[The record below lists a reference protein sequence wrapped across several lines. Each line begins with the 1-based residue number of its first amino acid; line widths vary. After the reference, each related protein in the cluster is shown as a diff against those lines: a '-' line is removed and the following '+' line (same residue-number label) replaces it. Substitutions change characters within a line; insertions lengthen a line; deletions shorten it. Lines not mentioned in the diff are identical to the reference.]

1 MLFDFFKR
9 RNEYAQKSVTL
20 PELLM
25 TVSRSA
31 PQFQK
36 WDTETAIEMGLK
48 ASAVFYACVNRRAQ
62 AVAAVPWKACRKQRD
77 GSLVEAPDSPLQAL
91 INRPNPDFSWAEL
104 MEHMSHHID
113 LAGNAYWSI
122 IRAGNEG
129 RPVEVWP
136 LLPQGIKIQGGRT
149 QLIDF
154 YRYQLRGITR
164 DIQQQDMVHVKTV
177 NPNDFIFGMPTIQ
190 AAGRAV
196 DMDREAS
203 MWQLNSMHNRGI
215 SDYAIIIDPDTSPEQ
230 IARLKE
236 LHKEKQAGST
246 NARQPFLTTRDI
258 KTLNQTAVELDF
270 VASREKVWAE
280 ICSAMGVPG
289 PMINLMENATLA
301 NAETSRRIFW
311 VDTIVPLLRMIKGQ
325 LQVQLARQFG
335 PEWVIDYDT
344 SDVEALRED
353 YGKKLEEARALFAMG
368 VPFNTINEKL
378 QLGLDP
384 IPGGDVGYLPSSLLP
399 TDFDRE
405 QPQPET
411 VELGHI
417 PADVLK
423 ALAYGPTEPTR

>member
-1 MLFDFFKR
+1 
-9 RNEYAQKSVTL
+9 
-20 PELLM
+20 
-25 TVSRSA
+25 
-31 PQFQK
+31 
-36 WDTETAIEMGLK
+36 
-48 ASAVFYACVNRRAQ
+48 
-62 AVAAVPWKACRKQRD
+62 
-77 GSLVEAPDSPLQAL
+77 
-91 INRPNPDFSWAEL
+91 
-104 MEHMSHHID
+104 
-113 LAGNAYWSI
+113 
-122 IRAGNEG
+122 
-129 RPVEVWP
+129 
-136 LLPQGIKIQGGRT
+136 
-149 QLIDF
+149 
-154 YRYQLRGITR
+154 
-164 DIQQQDMVHVKTV
+164 
-177 NPNDFIFGMPTIQ
+177 
-190 AAGRAV
+190 
-196 DMDREAS
+196 

-236 LHKEKQAGST
+236 LHKEKQAGAT

-280 ICSAMGVPG
+280 ICAAMGVPG

-311 VDTIVPLLRMIKGQ
+311 VDTIIPLLRMIKGQ

-335 PEWVIDYDT
+335 PEWVIDYDV

-378 QLGLDP
+378 QLGIDP

>member
-9 RNEYAQKSVTL
+9 RTEYAQKSVTL

-36 WDTETAIEMGLK
+36 WDTETAVEMGLK

-62 AVAAVPWKACRKQRD
+62 AVAAVPWKAHRKQRD

-149 QLIDF
+149 HLIDF

-164 DIQQQDMVHVKTV
+164 DIQSQDMVHVKTV

-196 DMDREAS
+196 DVDREAS

-236 LHKEKQAGST
+236 LHKEKQAGAT

-311 VDTIVPLLRMIKGQ
+311 VDTIIPLLRMIKGQ

-423 ALAYGPTEPTR
+423 ALAYGPTQPTR

>member
-9 RNEYAQKSVTL
+9 RTEYAQKSVTL

-36 WDTETAIEMGLK
+36 WDTEVAIEQGLK
-48 ASAVFYACVNRRAQ
+48 ASAIFYACVNRRAQ
-62 AVAAVPWKACRKQRD
+62 SVSAVPWKAYRRTRD
-77 GSLVEAPDSPLQAL
+77 GELVEAPESPLHAL
-91 INRPNPDFSWAEL
+91 INNPNPDFSWAEL

-154 YRYQLRGITR
+154 YRYQLRGTTR
-164 DIQQQDMVHVKTV
+164 DIQSQDMVHVKTV
-177 NPNDFIFGMPTIQ
+177 NPNDFLFGMPTIQ

-196 DMDREAS
+196 DVDREAS

-230 IARLKE
+230 IQRLKE
-236 LHKEKQAGST
+236 LHKEKQAGAT

-280 ICSAMGVPG
+280 ICAAMGVPG

-311 VDTIVPLLRMIKGQ
+311 VDTIIPLLRMIKGQ

-335 PEWVIDYDT
+335 PEWVIDYDV

-368 VPFNTINEKL
+368 VPFNVINEKL
-378 QLGLDP
+378 QLGIDP

-405 QPQPET
+405 QTPAET